1 MNNNNDQQP
10 PAPPAAP
17 VPPPPVVEPP
27 PPAEPPALANDDT
40 QWRITWS
47 APDEAPEITHRNGFR
62 RAYAVATGIAYMEND
77 ASDDEDDEDD
87 DEAGEALWF
96 ITDRAHTWQLFA
108 GNPALDTVIIALHP
122 DGRTI
127 RLTRL

>member
-1 MNNNNDQQP
+1 MNDNNNNDQQP
-10 PAPPAAP
+10 PPVPPAAP
-17 VPPPPVVEPP
+17 VPPPPA
-27 PPAEPPALANDDT
+27 AEPPALANDDT

-47 APDEAPEITHRNGFR
+47 APGEEPEITHRNGFR

-77 ASDDEDDEDD
+77 ASDDEDEEDDEDD
-87 DEAGEALWF
+87 EGGEALWF
-96 ITDRAHTWQLFA
+96 ITDRSETWQIFA
-108 GNPALDTVIIALHP
+108 GNAAVATVIIALHP